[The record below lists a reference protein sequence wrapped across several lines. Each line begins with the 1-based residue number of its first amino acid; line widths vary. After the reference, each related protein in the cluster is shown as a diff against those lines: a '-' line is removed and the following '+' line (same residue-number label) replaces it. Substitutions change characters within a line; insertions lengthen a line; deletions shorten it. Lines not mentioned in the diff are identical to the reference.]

1 MTLQT
6 QAPVVGAHPAQA
18 AEDRAYGK
26 VFWRIVP
33 FF

>member
-6 QAPVVGAHPAQA
+6 QAPVIGAHPAQTL
-18 AEDRAYGK
+18 EDRAYGK

-33 FF
+33 F